1 MSLHSEWLSLIDVS
15 GPFLAEPVLDAS
27 FSTGLPALD
36 RKKRKGVRQAYYE
49 LRESQTQDDPDYPKF
64 HRAWIQ
70 YILSDALE
78 WDDDRSAQNLK
89 SAADFG
95 ETYAH
100 KVTGHGVT
108 LNPELAFL
116 SSEDELPSIFVVS
129 YPPDTPLDGPINT
142 DDWIASP
149 AERMVELCRANTV
162 RLGLITNG
170 EHWMLIDAPSGGVT
184 TFASWYSAL
193 WIQEPDTLRAFITLL
208 DGRRFFLPA
217 EDQLPSLLDKS
228 LEFQDVVTDALGEQ
242 VRRAVEVLIQAF
254 DCADT
259 DRNQTLLAN
268 VKPAELYEAGLTIMM
283 RIVFLLSAE
292 ERGLLLLGDER
303 YETNYAITTLRRQLR
318 ETSDEELLEKRW
330 DAWARLLALF
340 RSVYGGVDHQTMRLP
355 ALGGSLFDPDR
366 FPFLEGRAKG
376 TCWKETEAD
385 PLRIDNKTVLLLLD
399 AVQLFQGRTL
409 SYRALDVEQ
418 IGYVYEGLLERTAVK
433 AQDVTL
439 DLDATKNANNP
450 WVTLTELESAV
461 ETDTVEKLLKE
472 RTGSSVSRIRN
483 DLARVP
489 DGDALTKLL
498 IACQNNEAL
507 RDKLAPYIN
516 FIRIDPWNYP
526 LVYPKG
532 SFMVAA
538 GTDRRESG
546 THYTP
551 KSLTEQIVETTLT
564 PLAYSGPAEGKSEE
578 EWELKPS
585 ADLLDLRI
593 CDPAMGSGA
602 FLVQACRWLS
612 EKLVEAW
619 LIAEK
624 DGKAITIDGV
634 VVSPDEVNE
643 LAPDDL
649 EERLIIAKRLVA
661 ERCLYG
667 VDMNPLAVELAKL
680 SIWLV
685 TLSKGRPFGF
695 LDHNLKTG
703 DSLLGI
709 TSIEQLTTLTMREPE
724 KASKKLFAHNVDEA
738 VQKAIALRTELR
750 AKPVNDIR
758 DVEVM
763 ASLEQQ
769 AKSEVRTST
778 MISDALL
785 GEVLAKKSKAVDT
798 TKLSVLVGDVLG
810 GHDHSISEMTR
821 QSRQKLSLGLPA
833 GKPARRPFHW
843 PLEFPE
849 IFSADRNGFDAVIG
863 NPPFLGGKL
872 IKGAFGE
879 VYQKHLVNFVTHKKS
894 ASVDLVVHFLLR
906 VSLLVRPEGGYGLIV
921 RRSSNEAKNKEVGL
935 RQVLGIGHKLYSV
948 KTNVTWPGKASV
960 VIHQLHFRNGPWA
973 GLIKLN
979 EQEVE
984 LISADLTNHASMSV
998 KKIPENSSR
1007 MFQGT
1012 ILGGEGFKVDKQV
1025 VDELVAEMPECREV
1039 LFPFIVGDTINSDPL
1054 CGSECSVICFWDM
1067 EREQAENYHPAFARV
1082 ESEVFAERQNRKN
1095 NGEFKFA
1102 ESARANW
1109 WRYLRPRP
1117 ELYHAIGLGEKFLNH
1132 PNNWSRGQSGI
1143 EYVFGI
1149 STGTTKYPAFQKLP
1163 TSNIYS
1169 NTLCIVADDRF
1180 EVFAA
1185 LTSDIHAVWAWKQR
1199 TTKQNNMESMRY
1211 AHGLIFETFPFP
1223 DGFLKNGQPQLS
1235 ELGNAFYINRQSYME
1250 SENLGLTGFY
1260 NRFHDPKVDDSQI
1273 TELRRAQASINQ
1285 FFLEL
1290 YRWNQFDL
1298 ECGFHEVGYLPKG
1311 KCTRFSVSETAR
1323 AKILN
1328 ELSKLNQTKSAS
1340 EENVVE
1346 SEFKRKEK
1354 TAGSST
1360 LDLFSTSDS
1369 PEAGST

>member
-64 HRAWIQ
+64 HHAWIQ

-340 RSVYGGVDHQTMRLP
+340 RSIFGGVDHQTMRLP

-418 IGYVYEGLLERTAVK
+418 IGYVYEGLLERTAIK
-433 AQDVTL
+433 AKDVTL
-439 DLDATKNANNP
+439 DLDGTKNANNP

-498 IACQNNEAL
+498 VACQNNEAL

-602 FLVQACRWLS
+602 FLVQVCRWLS

-634 VVSPDEVNE
+634 VVPLDEADE
-643 LAPDDL
+643 PAPDNL
-649 EERLIIAKRLVA
+649 EERLILAKRLVA

-695 LDHNLKTG
+695 LDHNLKVG
-703 DSLLGI
+703 NSLLGI
-709 TSIEQLTTLTMREPE
+709 TSIDQLTTLDMLEADR
-724 KASKKLFAHNVDEA
+724 ASRKLFAHDVDQS
-738 VQKAIALRTELR
+738 VISALELR
-750 AKPVNDIR
+750 KQIRSSPVNDIR
-758 DVEVM
+758 DVEIM
-763 ASLEQQ
+763 ASLVQQ
-769 AKSEVRTST
+769 AKTILKIPTV
-778 MISDALL
+778 IADALV
-785 GEVLAKKSKAVDT
+785 GETLASNEKKPDT
-798 TKLSVLVGDVLG
+798 TSLSIFIGQVLG
-810 GHDHSISEMTR
+810 GDERSISELTR
-821 QSRQKLSLGLPA
+821 RATQKLNAGLPK
-833 GKPARRPFHW
+833 GKPKRRPFHW

-849 IFSADRNGFDAVIG
+849 VFSGSKQGFDGIVG
-863 NPPFLGGKL
+863 NPPFIGNKFWKERLGADYQRLANIILEQAPGKIDVCIVFHRRMARL
-872 IKGAFGE
+872 VKADGAYGLMGADNMSEGSAIKVGLA
-879 VYQKHLVNFVTHKKS
+879 KLVNEGDIF
-894 ASVDLVVHFLLR
+894 ASVK
-906 VSLLVRPEGGYGLIV
+906 GLP
-921 RRSSNEAKNKEVGL
+921 
-935 RQVLGIGHKLYSV
+935 
-948 KTNVTWPGKASV
+948 WPGKAAIDVSIV
-960 VIHQLHFRNGPWA
+960 FFWNGQFLGQKVANGIVCDNIGPRLSPAGQDDWQPKKLKNGLFSFAGVDNSKGLAFVITDPDPWFQRLKGEA
-973 GLIKLN
+973 NSLLVPYVTGDDITTYALNPISRWALDIADRDLEDIETNWPTAYQFLQEVALPTRTEKALKSYKGLIDRPWQFWNHRAELMRRLRQQTHFIGYSKVTKYPIPMLCRTDWIYTNQVVLIEISRPDIPAICLSSFFRGWMNKYSGGRLEGRLRISISESVAKFPLPSSEVSEKGIKAANDFNRLSVAWAHENSSGLTDVMNVIN
-979 EQEVE
+979 E
-984 LISADLTNHASMSV
+984 
-998 KKIPENSSR
+998 PENSDPKIKALKALLVEIDQETADAYGWAHLNLAPAY
-1007 MFQGT
+1007 FQ
-1012 ILGGEGFKVDKQV
+1012 
-1025 VDELVAEMPECREV
+1025 REAKS
-1039 LFPFIVGDTINSDPL
+1039 LRDRIRW
-1054 CGSECSVICFWDM
+1054 ECS
-1067 EREQAENYHPAFARV
+1067 
-1082 ESEVFAERQNRKN
+1082 
-1095 NGEFKFA
+1095 
-1102 ESARANW
+1102 
-1109 WRYLRPRP
+1109 P
-1117 ELYHAIGLGEKFLNH
+1117 ETQEKIIQLLINLNKEH
-1132 PNNWSRGQSGI
+1132 
-1143 EYVFGI
+1143 
-1149 STGTTKYPAFQKLP
+1149 L
-1163 TSNIYS
+1163 
-1169 NTLCIVADDRF
+1169 
-1180 EVFAA
+1180 
-1185 LTSDIHAVWAWKQR
+1185 
-1199 TTKQNNMESMRY
+1199 
-1211 AHGLIFETFPFP
+1211 
-1223 DGFLKNGQPQLS
+1223 QPVTDQ
-1235 ELGNAFYINRQSYME
+1235 
-1250 SENLGLTGFY
+1250 
-1260 NRFHDPKVDDSQI
+1260 
-1273 TELRRAQASINQ
+1273 
-1285 FFLEL
+1285 LEL
-1290 YRWNQFDL
+1290 
-1298 ECGFHEVGYLPKG
+1298 K
-1311 KCTRFSVSETAR
+1311 
-1323 AKILN
+1323 
-1328 ELSKLNQTKSAS
+1328 
-1340 EENVVE
+1340 VE
-1346 SEFKRKEK
+1346 
-1354 TAGSST
+1354 
-1360 LDLFSTSDS
+1360 
-1369 PEAGST
+1369 